1 MHTLRRIVSVV
12 LILMIV
18 ASCVA
23 CDGEKAPVTTQQ
35 GTENPK
41 EIQQVLYDEEGLKIT
56 FVRAFEEP
64 SINGVFYLQL
74 LVENNFDQKAWVY
87 LDNTSVNGYSTTVM
101 SAVPMEIEPGKKSQ
115 APFIISFTNL
125 DTDSLDGISS
135 IEFTVVAK
143 DAASFELLVETDT
156 LSIDF

>member
-143 DAASFELLVETDT
+143 DAVSFELLGETDA